1 MYDYISLYSDDN
13 YSKRIKTEVLEG
25 YLLKSLNLRK
35 EGSLKFSKELNGI
48 RIILTGIMADTDGN
62 YAFDNLEGIE
72 EVNLIEIEIPDNINK
87 KIEDE
92 ITRIA
97 FDIAGEYSWCVF
109 DHETS
114 SKIYP

>member
-13 YSKRIKTEVLEG
+13 YSGRIKTKVLEE
-25 YLLKSLNLRK
+25 YLLKTLNLRK
-35 EGSLKFSKELNGI
+35 ESSLKFFRELNGV
-48 RIILTGIMADTDGN
+48 RIIMTGIMADADGN
-62 YAFDNLEGIE
+62 YAFDNLAGVE
-72 EVNLIEIEIPDNINK
+72 EVNLIEIEVPNGINK

-97 FDIAGEYSWCVF
+97 FAIAEEYSWCVF